1 MGRTVVD
8 RCASSWFLYY
18 AISFYPRWK
27 RLWKFRRCNLRH
39 SLLYFLLRNTLRYA
53 SLLIMSLSIDEC
65 SHFIIIFSTVS
76 SFPFFFFQESKT
88 EINIFVIINNSS

>member
-27 RLWKFRRCNLRH
+27 RLWKFRRCFYNLRH

-53 SLLIMSLSIDEC
+53 SFMLIVSLSIDQC

-76 SFPFFFFQESKT
+76 SYSFFPR
-88 EINIFVIINNSS
+88 I